1 MAVYGPVRHQK
12 NIILTEASE
21 VHIIFFGDV
30 PVHILPYDPKWH
42 ELFAK
47 LYFLSKIIMQ
57 TSEAS
62 VNIIFFWW
70 RTGPYTAIW
79 PSVPWTICYL
89 SNFLF
94 WRKQNVYTN
103 QRLRWSSLI
112 SIHPKKIQYLY
123 RVPRGRCVTWHEV
136 SIEGQTVKKL
146 ISRKDPLSIMSL
158 RKLVIIKCSCLFL

>member
-1 MAVYGPVRHQK
+1 MDRPGTCIIILDKKYNLANSSCHFGSYGSIWTGTSPK
-12 NIILTEASE
+12 NII
-21 VHIIFFGDV
+21 
-30 PVHILPYDPKWH
+30 W
-42 ELFAK
+42 
-47 LYFLSKIIMQ
+47 

>member
-1 MAVYGPVRHQK
+1 MDRPGTCIIILDEKYNLANSSCHFGSYGSIWTGTSPK
-12 NIILTEASE
+12 NII
-21 VHIIFFGDV
+21 
-30 PVHILPYDPKWH
+30 W
-42 ELFAK
+42 
-47 LYFLSKIIMQ
+47 

>member
-1 MAVYGPVRHQK
+1 MDRPGTCIIILDKQYNLANSSCHFGSYGSIWTGTSPK
-12 NIILTEASE
+12 NII
-21 VHIIFFGDV
+21 
-30 PVHILPYDPKWH
+30 W
-42 ELFAK
+42 
-47 LYFLSKIIMQ
+47 

>member
-1 MAVYGPVRHQK
+1 MDRPGTCIIILDKKYNLANISCHFGSYGNIWTDTSPK
-12 NIILTEASE
+12 NII
-21 VHIIFFGDV
+21 
-30 PVHILPYDPKWH
+30 W
-42 ELFAK
+42 
-47 LYFLSKIIMQ
+47 

-89 SNFLF
+89 SNVLF

-103 QRLRWSSLI
+103 QRQRWLSLI

-136 SIEGQTVKKL
+136 SIEGQTVKRL